1 MFYQTLGMLGAG
13 KPPLTLTKLLDDTFF
28 WAGTLMRGTLEQ
40 RIEAAQAGGFKYL
53 SMFPTDYRRAR
64 ERGLSDADILA
75 LHADAGVRLMTL
87 DPYTRWLPRWSPPA
101 KAPPE
106 RLEWVSFEED
116 ELFAIVEA
124 LGLGTITVNEAFGA
138 AYELDEMIEGFAAV
152 CDRAAR
158 SGTRVHLE
166 FTPFSAVPDLATAW
180 AIVSAADRPNGGLAF
195 DTWHYLRGTRDDSL
209 LDEIPGERIL
219 VVQIND
225 AAAEPVGSLLN
236 DTLNHRRM
244 PGEGDFDLAGVLPI
258 LARKQGIGPPG
269 IEVLSRELW
278 QHEPA
283 EIGRRSRDGLDGALT
298 LAGPWGG
305 R

>member
-1 MFYQTLGMLGAG
+1 MLHRPTPATSHSR
-13 KPPLTLTKLLDDTFF
+13 PLTNPLDDTFF
-28 WAGTLMRGTLEQ
+28 WAGTLAHGTLEQ
-40 RIEAAQAGGFKYL
+40 RIEAAQAGGFRYL
-53 SMFPTDYRRAR
+53 SMFPTDYRRAV

-75 LHADAGVRLMTL
+75 LHERAGVRLMTL

-116 ELFAIVEA
+116 EFFAIVET
-124 LGLGTITVNEAFGA
+124 LELETITVNEAFGA
-138 AYELDEMIEGFAAV
+138 HYELDEMIDAFAAV

-166 FTPFSAVPDLATAW
+166 FTPFSGIPDLDTAW
-180 AIVSAADRPNGGLAF
+180 RIVSAADRPNGGLAF
-195 DTWHYLRGTRDDSL
+195 DTWHYLRGTRDDAL
-209 LDEIPGERIL
+209 LEQIPGDRIY

-236 DTLNHRRM
+236 DTLNHRLM
-244 PGEGDFDLAGVLPI
+244 PGDGAFDLAGVLPI
-258 LARKQGIGPPG
+258 VARKDGVGPPG
-269 IEVLSRELW
+269 IEVLSQELW
-278 QHEPA
+278 QLEPA
-283 EIGRRSRDGLDGALT
+283 EIGRRSEEGLRSALA

-305 R
+305 D